1 MKKITFILAL
11 LCQVSLAQNKSTYLF
26 VSGAWGGGWEYK
38 QVDAILTAQ
47 GHIVYRPTMTGL
59 GERVHLLNE
68 NVSLSTHIED
78 IVNVIRFE
86 ELQNVILVGHS
97 YGGMVITGVAEKI
110 PERIKKLIYLD
121 AFVPNDGESVEK
133 INGAAAWDGMIK
145 PLIKNGAVGYP
156 FGATK
161 PNPPTDVMH
170 PLKAFTETIK
180 IKNPL
185 ASKIPT
191 FYILMIKDGKGGFEE
206 WGASRARKRGWKIF
220 TLEGDHYAMRDQPE
234 NLVEILKK
242 CN

>member
-1 MKKITFILAL
+1 MKKTILILTFLW
-11 LCQVSLAQNKSTYLF
+11 QVSFAQNRPTYLF

-38 QVDAILTAQ
+38 TVDSILTAQ
-47 GHIVYRPTMTGL
+47 GCKVYRPTMTGL

-97 YGGMVITGVAEKI
+97 YGGMVISGVAEKV

-121 AFVPNDGESVEK
+121 AFVPNDGESIEK
-133 INGAAAWDGMIK
+133 INGSAVWDGMIK
-145 PLIKNGAVGYP
+145 PLIKNEAVGYP

-161 PNPPTDVMH
+161 PNPPTDVPH
-170 PLKAFTETIK
+170 PLKTFTETLN

-185 ASKIPT
+185 AAKIPT
-191 FYILMIKDGKGGFEE
+191 FYILMTKDGKGGFEAS
-206 WGASRARKRGWKIF
+206 GASRARKRGWPVL
-220 TLEGDHYAMRDQPE
+220 TLEGGHYAMREQPE
-234 NLVEILKK
+234 KLVEILKK
-242 CN
+242 CD